1 MGTEQAIA
9 LVGGIVIAI
18 AALGALAA
26 GSLTATEVETNSDGA
41 IIDLPTDSSHAVV
54 VATYQTKAGFGL
66 LGINFTPSRWAAQV
80 MLVPPP
86 GCAISFDEEIT
97 ATGDCAGIAAEGRAS
112 ASGTGPGGPTLWN
125 VEFEVSKACHEAL
138 RVGERWPTSKPP
150 CQ

>member
-1 MGTEQAIA
+1 MGTGQAIA

-54 VATYQTKAGFGL
+54 VGTYQTKAGLGLFGF
-66 LGINFTPSRWAAQV
+66 NVSEPRWAAQV
-80 MLVPPP
+80 TLVPPP
-86 GCAISFDEEIT
+86 GCAIPEDGVLR

-112 ASGTGPGGPTLWN
+112 VSGTGPGGATLWN